1 MVLEN
6 KELIDI
12 NGGGTGKKIGFGIFF
27 AALGSFLV
35 GVIDGFLRPLKC
47 N

>member
-1 MVLEN
+1 MVLKN
-6 KELIDI
+6 NDLMKI
-12 NGGGTGKKIGFGIFF
+12 NGGGTGKKIGLGIFF

-35 GVIDGFLRPLKC
+35 GVVDGFLRPLKC

>member
-6 KELIDI
+6 KKLMLV
-12 NGGGTGKKIGFGIFF
+12 NGGGVGKKVGFGIFF

-35 GVIDGFLRPLKC
+35 GLVDGFLRPLKC